1 MSNLNI
7 TKLFNPALLILAFT
21 FVTFAQTVKID
32 NITAQAAQVTEFEVN
47 GLKVLVKRRV
57 SSPTVAAAL
66 FIRGGSRN
74 ITDKNAGI
82 EDLMLR
88 SAIEA
93 GKKYPRQAVRREL
106 SRTGSGIGASAGNDY
121 SIVSFATTRRNFDR
135 VWDIFTDT
143 LISPTFA
150 PDDIERNRQATLT
163 GFREAGASP
172 EGALQTEIDRVIY
185 AGHPYANDVSGT
197 VATISSFNAADLIAY
212 HKKMLETSRLLLI
225 FVGDLDPK
233 ELKARIAASFGKLP
247 RGDYKEQIYPQL
259 NFAKPSVD
267 IIARPNLP
275 TNYIQGVFNAPPMTS
290 PDYYPMR
297 VAMSILQTLIFQEVR
312 TNRQLSYAP
321 GAELNKFAVNT
332 ANISVS
338 SVDANQ
344 SVQIMLEQVNSMRTM
359 RLSDEIVSEVA
370 GNFLTTY
377 YLSQETSAAQVAEL
391 ARYELI
397 GGGWRKTYEFL
408 NRISSVNSDD
418 LVAVSGKYMKNIR
431 FVVVGDPK
439 AINNSIFLQK

>member
-163 GFREAGASP
+163 GLREVGASP

-197 VATISSFNAADLIAY
+197 VATISSFN
-212 HKKMLETSRLLLI
+212 
-225 FVGDLDPK
+225 PK